1 MPDRRSHRARTNRHS
16 LPGAAFAVAALLA
29 LAACGDRQSAQ
40 CDRVAAAEIAFSGGQ
55 TPDGVTARTFGPSC
69 DRAIGVIA
77 IASPEGHPLWAWTAP
92 LSPTFGNAFEV
103 RPDGP
108 TNQEADAFLARW
120 AAVRVTTTETA
131 PPWPQ
136 RGALEGAT
144 TTLDRTT
151 YEDVRARALPMA
163 CHLSGVA
170 HETCVYY
177 EPGVAAA
184 VLMLDR
190 DVPATDT
197 E

>member
-1 MPDRRSHRARTNRHS
+1 MIT
-16 LPGAAFAVAALLA
+16 
-29 LAACGDRQSAQ
+29 
-40 CDRVAAAEIAFSGGQ
+40 
-55 TPDGVTARTFGPSC
+55 
-69 DRAIGVIA
+69 

-92 LSPTFGNAFEV
+92 LSPTFGNTFEA

-120 AAVRVTTTETA
+120 AALRVVTTQDA
-131 PPWPQ
+131 PPWP
-136 RGALEGAT
+136 RAARPLEGAT
-144 TTLDRTT
+144 STLDHAT

-190 DVPATDT
+190 DIRAT
-197 E
+197 EPE

>member
-1 MPDRRSHRARTNRHS
+1 
-16 LPGAAFAVAALLA
+16 
-29 LAACGDRQSAQ
+29 
-40 CDRVAAAEIAFSGGQ
+40 
-55 TPDGVTARTFGPSC
+55 
-69 DRAIGVIA
+69 VIA

-92 LSPTFGNAFEV
+92 LSPTFGNAFEA
-103 RPDGP
+103 RADGP

-120 AAVRVTTTETA
+120 ATARVMTTEAA

-144 TTLDRTT
+144 TTLERAI
-151 YEDVRARALPMA
+151 YEDVRARVLPMA

-190 DVPATDT
+190 DVPAA
-197 E
+197 EPE